1 MLSTPSGNTAIE
13 EKQMTNKEAIKQ
25 LEELIQ
31 DRQNHVCED
40 DDIWWS
46 EMWLRDIEA
55 LKIAISAI
63 KQLEETNNV

>member
-1 MLSTPSGNTAIE
+1 
-13 EKQMTNKEAIKQ
+13 MTNKEAIKQ

-31 DRQNHVCED
+31 DRRNHVCED

-46 EMWLRDIEA
+46 EIWLRDIEA

-63 KQLEETNNV
+63 KRLEEIENYEH